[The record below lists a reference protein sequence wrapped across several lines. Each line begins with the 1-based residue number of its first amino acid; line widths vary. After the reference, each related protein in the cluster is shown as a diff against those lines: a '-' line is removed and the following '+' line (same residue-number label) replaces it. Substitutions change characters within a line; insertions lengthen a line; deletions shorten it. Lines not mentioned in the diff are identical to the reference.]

1 MKQCQT
7 DQDARLCEGNFIY
20 GVRIQLDVGDR
31 LAATIFYWLHYSDK
45 NLKKIGFMLHKHF

>member
-45 NLKKIGFMLHKHF
+45 NLKEIGFMLHKHF